1 MTSVSHRAGSALRP
15 IRRGFRGALSLI
27 VSALLVVSFAGP
39 VLAAPQATDSIDGI
53 RYAESGVAPQVMP
66 DVRMKAGVLVS
77 EDGRVL
83 WARNESSRR
92 SIASITKIMTAVVA
106 LDSSTPT
113 ETVTVPKASGRV
125 GESTAFLRPGE
136 SLPMLDLL
144 EALLV
149 KSGNDAAV
157 AISRHVAGSEED
169 FVRMMNEKANELGLK
184 NTHYSNPHGLDEE
197 GNYSTASDLSVLTRY
212 AMRDTTFRS
221 IVSQKTATIGSGG
234 RTETVENTNI
244 LIQNYSGA
252 NGVKT
257 GWTDDAGYCVIDS
270 ASRDGIELYAV
281 VLGTGT
287 ELQRFKDAKELLD
300 FGFAHFR
307 SQKLASGGSVI
318 GKSQVTD
325 YLDEQVPAAVSE
337 DVTVTVF
344 DLAGDVTR
352 TITLKP
358 VKAPIKAGE
367 RLGVAT
373 FTQGDRVIATVPL
386 VSTEEIDRP
395 NLFLRVWIALVRFW
409 RWIT

>member
-1 MTSVSHRAGSALRP
+1 MLSLLL
-15 IRRGFRGALSLI
+15 GALLCG
-27 VSALLVVSFAGP
+27 ALVGP
-39 VLAAPQATDSIDGI
+39 ALAAPQASDSVDGV
-53 RYAESGVAPQVMP
+53 RYSESGVAPQVMP
-66 DVRMKAGVLVS
+66 DVQMKAGMLVS

-83 WARNESSRR
+83 WARNESARR

-106 LDSSTPT
+106 LDHSSPT
-113 ETVTVPKASGRV
+113 ETVTVPKASGQI

-157 AISRHVAGSEED
+157 AISRHVAGSEDE
-169 FVRMMNEKANELGLK
+169 FVRMMNEKAEELGLK
-184 NTHYSNPHGLDEE
+184 NTHYSNPHGLDED
-197 GNYSTASDLSVLTRY
+197 GNYSTAGDLSILTRY
-212 AMRDTTFRS
+212 AMRDETFRG
-221 IVSQKTATIGSGG
+221 IVSQKSAMIGSGG

-270 ASRDGIELYAV
+270 ARRNGIELYAV

-300 FGFAHFR
+300 FGFAHYR
-307 SQKLASGGSVI
+307 PQKLASGGSVI
-318 GKSQVTD
+318 GKSEVTD
-325 YLDEQVPAAVSE
+325 YLDKQVPAAVSQ

-358 VKAPIKAGE
+358 VKAPIEAGD

-386 VSTEEIDRP
+386 VSTEEIGRP
-395 NLFLRVWIALVRFW
+395 NLFLRIWIALVRFW